1 MLYSSCKIV
10 FEALQVRYIKV
21 CLFAGTLEVHWRANE
36 EEADK
41 RVPPVKRAK
50 VAAVNWSRKEPEYTW
65 GNSTD
70 GAVVRKA
77 ELRALYEGYSPSQ
90 IFSTIFDDH
99 ILTHIIVQTGNY
111 AKQKNE
117 HGFSLSLDDL
127 KRFIGILL
135 LSGYHSLPRQKLYW
149 CVDEDV
155 GVPYVAK
162 CMSRNRFYEI
172 KRFLHLADNDLIGG
186 STDRMYKVHPLMNL
200 LNERFQQHGI
210 FHRNLSVDESM
221 VKYFG
226 HHPCKQFMRG
236 KPIRFGYKNWMMC
249 SDDGYCYA
257 FDTYCGKSAKTDN
270 NPLGSRVVL
279 SLLEATSNPSD
290 HIVFFDNFFTSHS
303 LLVALRNKGFRAT
316 GTLRENRQMK
326 CPLPSKKEMEKK
338 QRGHFSHCFDPVGEV
353 LLVKWKDSS
362 VVTMATNY
370 DGIVPMC
377 SVKRW
382 SSSAQEKVNVQQ
394 PKLFSS
400 YNCSMGGVDL
410 LDQAANNYRVCI
422 RGKKWWWPLF
432 TQMLNVAVVNSWKI
446 HQLIADEPVDLLA
459 FLRNVTRY
467 YLRLGTKDHYIRRR
481 PASIVSDIVLD
492 KGGHFPSKLEKQLR
506 CQYCHKR
513 SMWAC
518 AKCNITLCLKHGCF
532 KKFHASK

>member
-1 MLYSSCKIV
+1 MEPGV
-10 FEALQVRYIKV
+10 FFGTKPFCRLSEALEAAADIAENAEDDVDVVIIPPDPSSDTDEEEGDEDCTASAPV
-21 CLFAGTLEVHWRANE
+21 NDVSGTLEVHWRANE

-99 ILTHIIVQTGNY
+99 ILTHIIVQTGHY

-117 HGFSLSLDDL
+117 HGFSFSLDDL

-172 KRFLHLADNDLIGG
+172 KGFLHLADNDLIKG
-186 STDRMYKVHPLMNL
+186 STDRMYKGRPLMNL
-200 LNERFQQHGI
+200 LNGRFQQHGI

-249 SDDGYCYA
+249 SDDGFCYA
-257 FDTYCGKSAKTDN
+257 FDT
-270 NPLGSRVVL
+270 
-279 SLLEATSNPSD
+279 
-290 HIVFFDNFFTSHS
+290 
-303 LLVALRNKGFRAT
+303 
-316 GTLRENRQMK
+316 
-326 CPLPSKKEMEKK
+326 
-338 QRGHFSHCFDPVGEV
+338 
-353 LLVKWKDSS
+353 
-362 VVTMATNY
+362 
-370 DGIVPMC
+370 
-377 SVKRW
+377 
-382 SSSAQEKVNVQQ
+382 
-394 PKLFSS
+394 
-400 YNCSMGGVDL
+400 
-410 LDQAANNYRVCI
+410 
-422 RGKKWWWPLF
+422 
-432 TQMLNVAVVNSWKI
+432 
-446 HQLIADEPVDLLA
+446 
-459 FLRNVTRY
+459 
-467 YLRLGTKDHYIRRR
+467 
-481 PASIVSDIVLD
+481 
-492 KGGHFPSKLEKQLR
+492 
-506 CQYCHKR
+506 
-513 SMWAC
+513 
-518 AKCNITLCLKHGCF
+518 
-532 KKFHASK
+532 